1 MSRLLLWIIV
11 FGTLLYFSLGCQQS
25 KEQPKDSQSL
35 SDEKPVST
43 SDDPNATLAAA
54 QQREEVL
61 QNASSTLQFPVDFPI
76 PDLALAVNRVLP
88 PILLEKSLSLNKKG
102 DKLDLTITSIGKMS
116 LASRGEKLYA
126 SIPVEIEA
134 VISKKVVGIRLGN
147 KEPLRFSMDLGIE
160 TTLALDD
167 NWQLETQCKLTRREW
182 ITEPEVKVLMLNI
195 NLKNL
200 VDEQITLH
208 QNEIESAIC
217 NALEKLVPIRREI
230 EKIWRIMNAPHLI
243 AREPVSLWLDG
254 DPKIFSAILDKQARD
269 TLRVNI
275 YVNTDLII
283 SAQNPKNQKLPKL
296 PINKHLEVD
305 DYRLDLHPKLYA
317 NKEVL
322 EKNLQMRVI
331 GKKLAYEGYYIEI
344 SDASLE
350 LIDDY
355 FKIILETTGDLS
367 LWIEVLAQPALSD
380 DLSLIFTDI
389 QYTIQSDSYMIN
401 AADWLVNAS
410 FTKYLKD
417 KAVIPLADLLES
429 LDQKI
434 IKALNSSK
442 TGTSLGLDISFASI
456 KSEETIY
463 EPGRLIWLFDIQ
475 GDAHL
480 YLKDELIQ

>member
-1 MSRLLLWIIV
+1 MLWIIV
-11 FGTLLYFSLGCQQS
+11 FGTLLHLSQGCQQS
-25 KEQPKDSQSL
+25 KEQPKENQNH
-35 SDEKPVST
+35 SDEKPALSGQGA
-43 SDDPNATLAAA
+43 NATDAIVEQKNEILK
-54 QQREEVL
+54 
-61 QNASSTLQFPVDFPI
+61 NASSTLQFPVDFPI

-134 VISKKVVGIRLGN
+134 VISKKVVGIRLAN

-160 TTLALDD
+160 TTLALGD
-167 NWQLETQCKLTRREW
+167 NWQLETQCRLTRREW

-200 VDEQITLH
+200 VDDQITLH

-217 NALEKLVPIRREI
+217 SALEKLVPIRREI
-230 EKIWRIMNAPHLI
+230 EKIWRLMNEPHLI

-254 DPKIFSAILDKQARD
+254 DPKVFSAMLDQQARD

-283 SAQNPKNQKLPKL
+283 SAQNPKAQKLPSL
-296 PINKHLEVD
+296 PANKHLEVN
-305 DYRLDLHPKLYA
+305 DYNLDLHPKLYA
-317 NKEVL
+317 SKEVL

-331 GKKLAYEGYYIEI
+331 GKRLAYEGYYIEI

-350 LIDDY
+350 LIDNY
-355 FKIILETTGDLS
+355 FKIILETAGDLS
-367 LWIEVLAQPALSD
+367 LGIEVLAQPALSE

-389 QYTIQSDSYMIN
+389 QYTIRSDNYMIN

-417 KAVIPLADLLES
+417 KAVIPLAILLES

-434 IKALNSSK
+434 IKALNTSK

-456 KSEETIY
+456 KSKETIY
-463 EPGRLIWLFDIQ
+463 EPDRLIWLFDIQ